1 MKKKI
6 SKKIIGGLIVASLLA
21 TIGAVIVSA
30 DIGEDTEEK
39 NWPFDFGWRKRM
51 ENRHKIMCELTE
63 EQREEIK
70 ELKETMEEEGKTPE
84 EIREAIKQQL
94 ESYGIELPTR
104 EERLDMAIE
113 NTEQKLEILKYIR
126 ELIEDN
132 PELTKEEIRDLVETE
147 FGIELPEFDG
157 NGMNFRR
164 GFRGRNCDEI

>member
-1 MKKKI
+1 MKKKM
-6 SKKIIGGLIVASLLA
+6 SKKIIGGLIIASILV

-30 DIGEDTEEK
+30 DIGEDNEQK
-39 NWPFDFGWRKRM
+39 NWPFGFKWKKQM

-70 ELKETMEEEGKTPE
+70 ELKETLEEEGITPE

-94 ESYGIELPTR
+94 ESYGIDIPTR

-132 PELTKEEIRDLVETE
+132 PDLTKEEIRDLVETE
-147 FGIELPEFDG
+147 FEIELPEFDG
-157 NGMNFRR
+157 NGMNFRP
-164 GFRGRNCDEI
+164 GFRGRNCDDI

>member
-1 MKKKI
+1 MKKKM

-30 DIGEDTEEK
+30 DIGEDNEEN
-39 NWPFDFGWRKRM
+39 NWPFGFRM
-51 ENRHKIMCELTE
+51 KQKIENRHKIMCELNE

-94 ESYGIELPTR
+94 ESYGIDLPNR

-126 ELIEDN
+126 ELIENNTD
-132 PELTKEEIRDLVETE
+132 LTKEEIRDLVETE

-164 GFRGRNCDEI
+164 GFRGRN

>member
-1 MKKKI
+1 MKKKM

-30 DIGEDTEEK
+30 DIGDETEEK
-39 NWPFDFGWRKRM
+39 NWPFGFGLKKQM
-51 ENRHKIMCELTE
+51 QNRHKIMGELTE

-94 ESYGIELPTR
+94 ESYGIDLPTR

-157 NGMNFRR
+157 NGMNFRH
-164 GFRGRNCDEI
+164 GFRGRNCEEN